1 MKAVVVVS
9 WMEKN
14 GFMVGLIVVYVSV
27 SDCAVFILFTD
38 VIIVPNKVIK
48 KNLNLFFCQ
57 WE

>member
-27 SDCAVFILFTD
+27 SDCAMFILFTD

-48 KNLNLFFCQ
+48 KNLTLFFCQ
-57 WE
+57 